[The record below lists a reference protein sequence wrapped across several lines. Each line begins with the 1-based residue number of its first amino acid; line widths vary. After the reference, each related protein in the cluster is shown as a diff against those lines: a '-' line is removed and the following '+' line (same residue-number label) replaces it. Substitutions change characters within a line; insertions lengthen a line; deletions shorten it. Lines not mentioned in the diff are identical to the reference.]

1 MNIRAFLLKLLGPS
15 GAASH
20 YLSFPPQNQSLS
32 ISREQK
38 SYLILRLQPPVKP
51 PGFSFLLRAD
61 VLLDIPHM
69 EGDENQ
75 RGRGQ
80 HLTGLRYMSERADFQ
95 NL

>member
-1 MNIRAFLLKLLGPS
+1 MEQLHIIY
-15 GAASH
+15 H
-20 YLSFPPQNQSLS
+20 PPQKNQSLS

-38 SYLILRLQPPVKP
+38 LYLILRLQPPVKP
-51 PGFSFLLRAD
+51 LGFSFLLRAD